1 MSIYV
6 EIFICGDMESLWL
19 KTQEPT
25 LHQRWDLRFSEI
37 AYLPRQPGQP
47 QQFLYS
53 TRIGAGLR
61 INGEGEST
69 GARDGSSGERTSA
82 LKFWSKDPKS
92 LIEAGSGYWK
102 YVPSA
107 DGIRFLT
114 AYDYQ
119 TRFGALGRTIDKLIF
134 RPLIG
139 WATAWSFDRLR
150 LWIEQ
155 DVSPEVSRN
164 QTLIYS
170 LSRLAVAFIW
180 LYHGLIP
187 KILYRSP
194 DELAMLSATGMPAS
208 SVLTLTLLAGWL
220 EIAFALLFLIF
231 WRARWPLWLTIFA
244 LVAATLGVGI
254 SSPAYL
260 HKAFDPLTLNL
271 AVAALAACGLLAGTN
286 LPSAKRCLRRPSEGK
301 P

>member
-6 EIFICGDMESLWL
+6 EIFIRGDMESLWL

-102 YVPSA
+102 YVPS
-107 DGIRFLT
+107 
-114 AYDYQ
+114 
-119 TRFGALGRTIDKLIF
+119 
-134 RPLIG
+134 
-139 WATAWSFDRLR
+139 
-150 LWIEQ
+150 
-155 DVSPEVSRN
+155 
-164 QTLIYS
+164 
-170 LSRLAVAFIW
+170 
-180 LYHGLIP
+180 
-187 KILYRSP
+187 
-194 DELAMLSATGMPAS
+194 
-208 SVLTLTLLAGWL
+208 
-220 EIAFALLFLIF
+220 
-231 WRARWPLWLTIFA
+231 
-244 LVAATLGVGI
+244 
-254 SSPAYL
+254 
-260 HKAFDPLTLNL
+260 
-271 AVAALAACGLLAGTN
+271 
-286 LPSAKRCLRRPSEGK
+286 
-301 P
+301 